1 MAIEIFSEHIY
12 VVKNTGIMKYVSNG
26 SEEMRDRSFKGN
38 FPGFDYPLT
47 FSPIQD
53 KHKPAMIKALWSSH
67 KELRGWIG
75 WARYFRSWDLKAV
88 NRFLDDHIHVL
99 PPSQHFVFFINKE
112 VVGMGSLIQSFS
124 LQTAQVAVWTTAG
137 YQGKGIGSAIV
148 NTLED
153 IAWNTWGYTILF
165 YEHDCRNETSKHLA
179 QKCGFKFSHTK
190 NVEKDAENESGFWY
204 SWVKFRPKDLPPAII
219 QGRPIEDF
227 TQP

>member
-1 MAIEIFSEHIY
+1 M
-12 VVKNTGIMKYVSNG
+12 SNAL
-26 SEEMRDRSFKGN
+26 EEMRDRSSKGN
-38 FPGFDYPLT
+38 FPGFEYPLI
-47 FSPIQD
+47 FCPIRN
-53 KHKPAMIKALWSSH
+53 KHKPAMIKALWASH

-75 WARYFRSWDLKAV
+75 WARYFRSWDLKAI
-88 NRFLDDHIHVL
+88 NRFLDDHINAPL
-99 PPSQHFVFFINKE
+99 PDQHFVFLINNE

-124 LQTAQVAVWTTAG
+124 LQSAQVAVWTTAG

-148 NTLED
+148 DTLTD
-153 IAWNTWGYTILF
+153 IAWNTWGYLVLF
-165 YEHDCRNETSKHLA
+165 YEHDSQNETSKHLA

-204 SWVKFRPKDLPPAII
+204 SWMKFRPEGLPPAII